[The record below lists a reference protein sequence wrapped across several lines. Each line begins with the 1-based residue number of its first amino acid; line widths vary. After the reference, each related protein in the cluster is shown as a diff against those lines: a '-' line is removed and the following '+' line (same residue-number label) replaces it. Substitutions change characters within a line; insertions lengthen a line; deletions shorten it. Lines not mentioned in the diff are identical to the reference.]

1 MGKWSELCIC
11 ATIAGRVG
19 EETFQ
24 GNCRINGSQ
33 TQLPVRSITRA
44 HCIIIIII
52 IIINSI
58 ITIIIIINSIITI
71 MIMNITI
78 ISDTIATTINNAR
91 TAAQLFTIDKSRG
104 NNVGEIIF

>member
-1 MGKWSELCIC
+1 MGKWSGLCIC

-44 HCIIIIII
+44 HRIIIVII
-52 IIINSI
+52 
-58 ITIIIIINSIITI
+58 IIIIINSIITI